1 MPRILNTVSGIS
13 DVSEQPSAK
22 HKAVDI
28 PTQAGGYVS
37 RVANQPVFGVRRP
50 LWRSDDDQ
58 GKLLSD
64 ANAKLRT
71 AVLQRDNYT
80 CRFCGF
86 KSAKYQEL
94 HALDGNP
101 ENCTKEN
108 IITACNLCRQVH
120 HLGACAMNDTG
131 FFVAVQELT
140 QTEIN
145 NIARCIYVNELLGDA
160 AVNEKLT
167 SLLAAF
173 KFRGSDTLKEVF
185 GGEVITLLAVAETL
199 ASKNL
204 VSDEEYDKRGE
215 WLAPLRLFPTKNAFK
230 DGQLDYYAANNRALF
245 LPDNWSALT
254 RQLMK
259 HFV

>member
-1 MPRILNTVSGIS
+1 MSETNSAQGGAFTV
-13 DVSEQPSAK
+13 
-22 HKAVDI
+22 
-28 PTQAGGYVS
+28 PTLASGYVS
-37 RVANQPVFGVRRP
+37 RTANQPVFGVRRP

-58 GKLLSD
+58 RKLWRDEHS
-64 ANAKLRT
+64 KVRT
-71 AVLQRDNYT
+71 SVWQRDNYT

-94 HALDGNP
+94 HALDGNA

-108 IITACNLCRQVH
+108 LITACNLCRQVH
-120 HLGACAMNDTG
+120 HLGACAMNGTG

-145 NIARCIYVNELLGDA
+145 NIARCIYVNELLGDV

-173 KFRGSDTLKEVF
+173 RFRGSDTLKEIF
-185 GGEVITLLAVAETL
+185 GGEVITVLGVAETL
-199 ASKNL
+199 ASKTL
-204 VSDEEYDKRGE
+204 VSDEEYERRAE
-215 WLAPLRLFPTKNAFK
+215 WLAPLRLFPTKSAFK

-254 RQLMK
+254 GQLLK
-259 HFV
+259 NFA